1 MSRALRRRPLLAALL
16 LAACGPP
23 REAPDWAWLEPATWE
38 GELLAETELARWV
51 PRGLEQVQLP
61 GRVILYRAGCELC
74 GRHFDALRE
83 TPQAGALT
91 LVRVPEQ
98 GDEDLPQDAR
108 SRAPEHDHL
117 ELLPLAR
124 GYGVETPT
132 VLLVDARGRITAVRN
147 GA

>member
-1 MSRALRRRPLLAALL
+1 MARSLRRRPLLAALL
-16 LAACGPP
+16 LAACGPSG
-23 REAPDWAWLEPATWE
+23 EAPDWAWLEPATWE

-61 GRVILYRAGCELC
+61 GRVILYRSGCELC

-83 TPQAGALT
+83 SPQAGALT
-91 LVRVPEQ
+91 LIRVPEQ
-98 GDEDLPQDAR
+98 GDEALPQDAR
-108 SRAPEHDHL
+108 SRAPEHDQL
-117 ELLPLAR
+117 ELPSLAR

-132 VLLVDARGRITAVRN
+132 ALLVDARGRITAVRN